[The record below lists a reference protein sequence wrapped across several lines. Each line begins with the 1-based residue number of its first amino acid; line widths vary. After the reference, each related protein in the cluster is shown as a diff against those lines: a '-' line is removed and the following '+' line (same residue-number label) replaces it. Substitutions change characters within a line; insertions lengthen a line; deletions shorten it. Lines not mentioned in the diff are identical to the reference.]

1 MILEKITHDA
11 SATTRPPLFTSIAA
25 RGVWSQ
31 GRTLDVLYFQFA
43 AGGDHCKSI
52 AARGATTR
60 PPLFTSIAARGVW
73 RQGRTLYIYFQFA
86 AGGCSPGGDWCR
98 YK

>member
-1 MILEKITHDA
+1 MI
-11 SATTRPPLFTSIAA
+11 F
-25 RGVWSQ
+25 
-31 GRTLDVLYFQFA
+31 
-43 AGGDHCKSI
+43 CKSI